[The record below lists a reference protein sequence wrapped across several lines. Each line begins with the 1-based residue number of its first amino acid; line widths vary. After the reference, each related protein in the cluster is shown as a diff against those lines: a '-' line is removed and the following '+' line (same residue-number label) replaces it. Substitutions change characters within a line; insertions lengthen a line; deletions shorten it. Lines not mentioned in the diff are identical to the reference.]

1 MYCDNLHYE
10 NVHERL
16 LQKFGLQKK
25 AQEELAQA
33 ADEQG
38 AQTGMG
44 SFLAKNDEYLNLLDR
59 LESRPYFKKETSRET
74 HEARAKEIEQVEH
87 LPEVHLRSEQT
98 EAY

>member
-10 NVHERL
+10 NVHVRL

-33 ADEQG
+33 ADEQD
-38 AQTGMG
+38 GMD

-59 LESRPYFKKETSRET
+59 LESRPYFKKESSRET

>member
-33 ADEQG
+33 ADEQD
-38 AQTGMG
+38 GMD

-59 LESRPYFKKETSRET
+59 LESRPYFKKESSRET